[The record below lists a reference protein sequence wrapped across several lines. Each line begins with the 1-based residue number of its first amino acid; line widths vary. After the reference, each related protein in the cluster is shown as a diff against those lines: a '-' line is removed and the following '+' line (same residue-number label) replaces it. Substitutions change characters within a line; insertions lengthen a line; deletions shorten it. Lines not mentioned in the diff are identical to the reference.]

1 MSVHYL
7 GSLGDPREL
16 VEHPQLEPEVKRAI
30 LASWAS
36 DAFAVRSQPAQR
48 KPPELP
54 YPVTVASVLAALNRL
69 DEMGPAGNEASSAE
83 MHRRQ

>member
-7 GSLGDPREL
+7 GALGGPQEL

-36 DAFAVRSQPAQR
+36 DAYAVRSQPSLR
-48 KPPELP
+48 KPPEL
-54 YPVTVASVLAALNRL
+54 ASPIPLRSLLTALKQL
-69 DEMGPAGNEASSAE
+69 DGSRPAEG
-83 MHRRQ
+83 